1 MHPCD
6 AKGIFFSEVEVLRA
20 PQSKR
25 PLTTYLHVTLDCCC
39 VGPCGDVGTGGGY
52 VPTEYLLLLFH
63 VYKVCVD
70 S

>member
-25 PLTTYLHVTLDCCC
+25 LVLP
-39 VGPCGDVGTGGGY
+39 
-52 VPTEYLLLLFH
+52 FH
-63 VYKVCVD
+63 VIFDGVGVGARVGAARVVVLC
-70 S
+70 